1 MHGHVQQ
8 PILCSTTE
16 VFDNLP
22 IIRSKRQTTTH
33 GEDYAK
39 MDRYFVNERG
49 NRTIKRTLVKIRN
62 KIGQVY
68 NSTRKKNFTQ
78 SKQKSITFN
87 ITLFLTIGDG
97 SLKIEFHKGMD

>member
-8 PILCSTTE
+8 PFLCSTTE

-22 IIRSKRQTTTH
+22 ITRGKRQTTTH

-68 NSTRKKNFTQ
+68 NSTRKKKTSHNQ
-78 SKQKSITFN
+78 NKNPSLSI
-87 ITLFLTIGDG
+87 LLSFL
-97 SLKIEFHKGMD
+97 L